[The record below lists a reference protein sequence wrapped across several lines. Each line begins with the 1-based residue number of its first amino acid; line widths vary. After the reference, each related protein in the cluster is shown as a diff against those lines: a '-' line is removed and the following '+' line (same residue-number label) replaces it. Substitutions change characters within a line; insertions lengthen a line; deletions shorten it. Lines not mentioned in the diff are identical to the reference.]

1 MSSINIDHLCALA
14 AIRLTSEE
22 RTLVEGDLTSIIHM
36 IDSMQ
41 AVATD
46 GVQPMA
52 NPLDMQQRLRPD
64 SITEHVDRAA
74 LQHTTT
80 HTHDGYYVVPRFV
93 E

>member
-14 AIRLTSEE
+14 ALKLTAAE
-22 RTLVEGDLTSIIHM
+22 RELVQGDLANIINM

-41 AVATD
+41 AVTTD
-46 GVQPMA
+46 GVVPMA
-52 NPLDMQQRLRPD
+52 NPLDMQQRLRAD
-64 SITEHVDRAA
+64 KIIEQVDRAA
-74 LQHTTT
+74 LQQITT